1 VRGRRVQIAERT
13 LADLL
18 EPLRKALP
26 EKTLDDFHLVGAPER
41 RRLPRLTVTDSGC
54 AA

>member
-1 VRGRRVQIAERT
+1 MRGRRVQIAERT

-18 EPLRKALP
+18 EPLLKALP
-26 EKTLDDFHLVGAPER
+26 EKTLGDFHLVEAPESR
-41 RRLPRLTVTDSGC
+41 RFTRLTVTDSGC